1 MHRDAAGALAGAGA
15 SSLQVAEHLVSGA
28 ARGDLQAVEWLRRA
42 AHEAASGSP
51 AVSVDLLRRA
61 ESLLPGG
68 HPDADLV
75 AAELVEALLRAGKT
89 ADGAARA
96 EAVLARR
103 HRPEADVPLRL
114 SLISALSLLNQPDKL
129 IDPGRR
135 NCDLLS

>member
-1 MHRDAAGALAGAGA
+1 VFRHQLVHDAIYQEIPVPVRRAMHRDAAGALASAAAG
-15 SSLQVAEHLVSGA
+15 SLQVADHLVRGA

-42 AHEAASGSP
+42 AREAASGSP

-75 AAELVEALLRAGKT
+75 SVELVEALLRAGKT
-89 ADGAARA
+89 AEGAARA

-103 HRPEADVPLRL
+103 HRLE
-114 SLISALSLLNQPDKL
+114 
-129 IDPGRR
+129 GRMCR
-135 NCDLLS
+135 CACQ